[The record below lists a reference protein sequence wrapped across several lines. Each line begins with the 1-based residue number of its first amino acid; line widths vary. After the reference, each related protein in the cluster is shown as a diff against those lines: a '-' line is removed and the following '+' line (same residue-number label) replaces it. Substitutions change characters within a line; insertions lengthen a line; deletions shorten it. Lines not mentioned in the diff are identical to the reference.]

1 MSLARKT
8 GDPNFL
14 NTGEGG
20 GKEREREI
28 EKDTQVLTMTFFFSL
43 QRIVPRDRD
52 AYFRAVIAQSS
63 IMIRRRTIHDLT
75 YIRRLSSYNRFEI
88 VLVRLNCYELEKR
101 NDIYI
106 FRFLGLSLFP
116 LDFKQDYF
124 TTLNTIRRVS
134 VFC

>member
-20 GKEREREI
+20 GKERERDRERYTGI
-28 EKDTQVLTMTFFFSL
+28 NHDFFFSL

-106 FRFLGLSLFP
+106 Y
-116 LDFKQDYF
+116 LD
-124 TTLNTIRRVS
+124 S
-134 VFC
+134 